1 MGVFDNARKA
11 LEGLG
16 QEAGKHVGPALGEA
30 WKHLDA
36 FGQEAGK
43 HAGPAVGEAWKH
55 AKSLAHF
62 PKEYQ
67 NPDPNAL
74 AQAPHEH
81 FDWTFLEQFGED
93 MAKRVGST
101 ADDFWQ
107 KMNGGDFVQDI
118 GKLVLPKID
127 FSEEDLGGF
136 SERLKQWI
144 LQHSREF
151 ATLLACVASGPITAI
166 YTPAMLGLMGF
177 TPIGIGA
184 GIHSHSLMQNICS
197 YTNAE

>member
-1 MGVFDNARKA
+1 MGFFDDAWKA
-11 LEGLG
+11 LDGLG

-30 WKHLDA
+30 WERMDA

-43 HAGPAVGEAWKH
+43 HVGPAVGEAWKH
-55 AKSLAHF
+55 AKSFTHS
-62 PKEYQ
+62 PKKYR
-67 NPDPNAL
+67 NPGPNAL

-81 FDWTFLEQFGED
+81 FDWTFLEQFGEK
-93 MAKRVGST
+93 MAKQVGST

-107 KMNGGDFVQDI
+107 NMNGGDFVQDI
-118 GKLVLPKID
+118 GKLVLPKIEFND
-127 FSEEDLGGF
+127 KDLGGF

-144 LQHSREF
+144 LQHPKEF

-166 YTPAMLGLMGF
+166 YTSTMLGLAGF

-184 GIHSHSLMQNICS
+184 GIHFIH
-197 YTNAE
+197 